1 MYMYVILFLNIRQ
14 VVIQYLLAGPVMNS
28 SDTAGII
35 RRKEKQFPV
44 RILCQSESERQRDRE
59 SPLPPRR
66 WKKKGERALD
76 TLCHWLSLSTQPA
89 RMYFLSVWV
98 VWLLFFSVSSKDIV
112 KCWICDTQSRLDW
125 DDKTATTHTGQTSCP
140 WHSESWRWSIYS
152 ITGGFGSLK
161 SPPIFSFSKSK
172 AVLAI

>member
-1 MYMYVILFLNIRQ
+1 MEVTGAFPNSQDVSKVLYSALSVCGAPYVPYFVLYVILFLNIRQ

-76 TLCHWLSLSTQPA
+76 TLCH
-89 RMYFLSVWV
+89 
-98 VWLLFFSVSSKDIV
+98 
-112 KCWICDTQSRLDW
+112 
-125 DDKTATTHTGQTSCP
+125 
-140 WHSESWRWSIYS
+140 
-152 ITGGFGSLK
+152 
-161 SPPIFSFSKSK
+161 
-172 AVLAI
+172 

>member
-1 MYMYVILFLNIRQ
+1 METPLAESPKNLVIHTKYQGTAVEVTGAFPNSQDVSKVLYSALSVCGAPYVPYFVLYVILFLNIRQ

-76 TLCHWLSLSTQPA
+76 TLCH
-89 RMYFLSVWV
+89 
-98 VWLLFFSVSSKDIV
+98 
-112 KCWICDTQSRLDW
+112 
-125 DDKTATTHTGQTSCP
+125 
-140 WHSESWRWSIYS
+140 
-152 ITGGFGSLK
+152 
-161 SPPIFSFSKSK
+161 
-172 AVLAI
+172 